1 MVVLLLAVLKFYALK
16 CYQGKDLP
24 LLLVLASFV
33 ASMLF
38 YYRSDQAFGAVLNED
53 PELYMTSKT

>member
-1 MVVLLLAVLKFYALK
+1 MVVFLLAVVKSYAIR

-24 LLLVLASFV
+24 LLLVLASVV

-38 YYRSDQAFGAVLNED
+38 SYMSDQALGAVLSEN